1 MSPGN
6 ATGPRG
12 ISNKYK
18 HGHFCKQGCTIP
30 ISGLNLISGIGMIA
44 VGAGA
49 MAYWYLKYRIGI
61 QYFLIGG
68 ILWAAAIGI
77 KLAMD
82 LTITQPIQAALL
94 ANLPVLT
101 VVVIMSLFVGL
112 RTGFLES
119 GITYL
124 VVKYTSL
131 SRSGF
136 NEAVA
141 LGIGFG
147 GAEAIVLGFLSL
159 MNVVVF
165 IMVPDLQALLTPD
178 VLAQFA
184 PALIPFPIIERL
196 FTLFIHVFSIVLV
209 VYAVRSDEL
218 RWLWLSILLKVVTD
232 GPIPL
237 FTYYFKFLGTLYFL
251 PLEAYVAVLGII
263 SVVGMFWIEKRF
275 RLLPVVPAPE

>member
-1 MSPGN
+1 
-6 ATGPRG
+6 
-12 ISNKYK
+12 
-18 HGHFCKQGCTIP
+18 
-30 ISGLNLISGIGMIA
+30 
-44 VGAGA
+44 
-49 MAYWYLKYRIGI
+49 
-61 QYFLIGG
+61 
-68 ILWAAAIGI
+68 
-77 KLAMD
+77 MD

-101 VVVIMSLFVGL
+101 VVVIMSLYVGL

-147 GAEAIVLGFLSL
+147 GAEAIVLGFFSL
-159 MNVVVF
+159 INVVALLV
-165 IMVPDLQALLTPD
+165 VPEMQVLLTPE
-178 VLAQFA
+178 VLAQFS

-196 FTLFIHVFSIVLV
+196 FTLFIHVFAVVLV
-209 VYAVRSDEL
+209 VYAVRSGEL
-218 RWLWLSILLKVVTD
+218 RWLWLSVLLKTVTD

-237 FTYYFKFLGTLYFL
+237 FTYYFKYLGALYFI
-251 PLEAYVAVLGII
+251 PIEVYVAVLGVI
-263 SVVGMFWIEKRF
+263 SLAGLFMDRKAVSVIAGGTGT
-275 RLLPVVPAPE
+275 

>member
-1 MSPGN
+1 
-6 ATGPRG
+6 
-12 ISNKYK
+12 
-18 HGHFCKQGCTIP
+18 
-30 ISGLNLISGIGMIA
+30 MIA

-49 MAYWYLKYRIGI
+49 MAYWYLKYRTGL

-68 ILWAAAIGI
+68 ILWAVAIGI
-77 KLAMD
+77 KLVMD

-101 VVVIMSLFVGL
+101 VVVIMSLYVGL

-147 GAEAIVLGFLSL
+147 GAEAIVLGVLSL
-159 MNVVVF
+159 TSVLSLLL
-165 IMVPDLQALLTPD
+165 VPELQALLTPD
-178 VLAQFA
+178 VLAQFS

-196 FTLFIHVFSIVLV
+196 FTLFIHVFAVVLV
-209 VYAVRSDEL
+209 VYAVRSGEL
-218 RWLWLSILLKVVTD
+218 RWLWLSVLLKTVTD

-237 FTYYFKFLGTLYFL
+237 FTYYFRYLGVLYFI
-251 PLEAYVAVLGII
+251 PIEVYVAVLGII
-263 SVVGMFWIEKRF
+263 SLAGVFWIGKRF

>member
-1 MSPGN
+1 
-6 ATGPRG
+6 
-12 ISNKYK
+12 
-18 HGHFCKQGCTIP
+18 
-30 ISGLNLISGIGMIA
+30 MIA

-49 MAYWYLKYRIGI
+49 MVYWYLKYRTGL

-68 ILWAAAIGI
+68 ILWAVAIGI

-101 VVVIMSLFVGL
+101 VVVIMSLYVGL

-124 VVKYTSL
+124 VVKHTSL
-131 SRSGF
+131 SRVRF

-147 GAEAIVLGFLSL
+147 GAEAIVLGVLSL
-159 MNVVVF
+159 TSVLSL
-165 IMVPDLQALLTPD
+165 ILVPELQALLTPD
-178 VLAQFA
+178 VLAQFS

-196 FTLFIHVFSIVLV
+196 FTLFIHVFAVVLV
-209 VYAVRSDEL
+209 VYAVRSGEL
-218 RWLWLSILLKVVTD
+218 RWLWLSVLLKTVTD

-237 FTYYFKFLGTLYFL
+237 FTYYFKYLGVLYFI
-251 PLEAYVAVLGII
+251 PIEVYVAVLGII
-263 SVVGMFWIEKRF
+263 SLAGLFWIGKRF